1 MSDSGY
7 GLKREC
13 YQLYSAVRLALD
25 SIAAHKLRSVLTLL
39 GVIIGVS
46 SVVLVGAAIEG
57 LGAYAEKSTATAFGA
72 ESFGVAQLA
81 MSGNMSRRDFIEK
94 MKHNKPVRMDDARF
108 VKEVVGRRI
117 YFSPNQQRSSVNM
130 RRDNVLCDDS
140 TISGVSASMPDIRDL
155 KVAEGRF
162 FTEQE
167 EDASAHV
174 AVIGDEVKSLLFP
187 GTELPLNQTI
197 RIDGAEFLVVGVM
210 EKLGS
215 AFGASQD
222 RNAYIPA
229 GTFQRMYGSRS
240 GFMLLGRAKPGSGL
254 TLMQALDETRVA
266 LRARFHV
273 KPGEPDNFD
282 SQTPEGMRG
291 FIDNI
296 LGVIA
301 AAVVP
306 LTLISLVVG
315 GIVIMNIML
324 VSVTERTAEI
334 GVRKALGA
342 RNSDIM
348 SQILIEAV
356 FLSLFGGAVGVAIG
370 GTVSFGLSLLLGV
383 PLSITAGYV
392 LLALGVSSTV
402 GVVSGWYPA
411 RRAARM
417 QPVEALRAE

>member
-1 MSDSGY
+1 
-7 GLKREC
+7 
-13 YQLYSAVRLALD
+13 
-25 SIAAHKLRSVLTLL
+25 
-39 GVIIGVS
+39 
-46 SVVLVGAAIEG
+46 
-57 LGAYAEKSTATAFGA
+57 
-72 ESFGVAQLA
+72 
-81 MSGNMSRRDFIEK
+81 MSGNMSRRSFIEK

-117 YFSPNQQRSSVNM
+117 LFSPNPQHSAVNM

-140 TISGVSASMPDIRDL
+140 TLSGVSASMPEIRDL

-167 EDASAHV
+167 EESSVHV
-174 AVIGDEVKSLLFP
+174 AVIGDEVKSLLFS
-187 GTELPLNQTI
+187 GTESPLNQTI
-197 RIDGAEFLVVGVM
+197 RIDGTEFRVVGVM

-215 AFGASQD
+215 TFGVSQD
-222 RNAYIPA
+222 RNAYVPV
-229 GTFQRMYGSRS
+229 TVFQRMYGTGS
-240 GFMLLGRAKPGSGL
+240 GFMLLGRPKPGSGL
-254 TLMQALDETRVA
+254 SLMQALDETRMA

-282 SQTPEGMRG
+282 TQTPEGMRG

-324 VSVTERTAEI
+324 VSVTERTSEI
-334 GVRKALGA
+334 GLRKALGA

-356 FLSLFGGAVGVAIG
+356 FLSLFGGAIG
-370 GTVSFGLSLLLGV
+370 LTIGAVVSFGLSRLLGA
-383 PLSITAGYV
+383 PLSVTAGYV
-392 LLALGVSSTV
+392 ALALGVSSAV
-402 GVVSGWYPA
+402 GIVSGWYPA